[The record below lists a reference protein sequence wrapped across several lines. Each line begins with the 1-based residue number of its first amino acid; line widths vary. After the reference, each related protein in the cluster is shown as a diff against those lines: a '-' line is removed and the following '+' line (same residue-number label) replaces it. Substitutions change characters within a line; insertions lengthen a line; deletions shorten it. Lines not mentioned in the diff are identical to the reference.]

1 MAIADFTSQDRF
13 DARVQRPL
21 AIELAPFLER
31 EIITRRLE
39 PGEKLV
45 ELDLCA
51 RFGVSRSPMR
61 EALRLL
67 ETSLLVTRIPRYGVR
82 VADMTLENLNHV
94 YACRAPLEALA
105 AASVASAPWRCE
117 AADALDA
124 CVAKMRDAARDGRV
138 EECFFANAALTD
150 VLHEQSRNPVLLG
163 LLAQVNKAAL
173 RYRHWA
179 FCQAPSMI
187 ALSIGRN
194 MDMVEAIRRGDAM
207 RAEAVTKE
215 LVQDAWKLARQA
227 FAERV

>member
-13 DARVQRPL
+13 DARVQKPL

-67 ETSLLVTRIPRYGVR
+67 EASLLVTRKPRYGVR
-82 VADMTLENLNHV
+82 VAPMTLENLNHV
-94 YACRAPLEALA
+94 YVCRAPLEALA
-105 AASVASAPWRCE
+105 ASSVASAPWRLE
-117 AADALDA
+117 AADALEIWLK
-124 CVAKMRDAARDGRV
+124 KMQTAAGAGAIED
-138 EECFFANAALTD
+138 CFFANVALTD
-150 VLHEQSRNPVLLG
+150 VLHDQCRNPVLSG

-187 ALSIGRN
+187 ALSIGGN
-194 MDMVEAIRRGDAM
+194 MDMVEAIRIGDAM
-207 RAEAVTKE
+207 RAEAVTKD
-215 LVQDAWKLARQA
+215 LVQDAWKLAQQA
-227 FAERV
+227 FAEAA